1 MLNKSQNN
9 IIVKNEYYVKKY
21 IDSFVMVKIALY
33 FVIAN
38 DCIKY

>member
-1 MLNKSQNN
+1 MNKMLIN
-9 IIVKNEYYVKKY
+9 ISDQI
-21 IDSFVMVKIALY
+21 VMVKIALY